1 MTQDKQFPQ
10 KLPIIIEQDTFLF
23 PFMIAPLFLYD
34 KHAIEAANHASKTNS
49 PVLVVS
55 ANKDGFYK
63 MGVVGTIM
71 RKISL
76 PDKATKILFRGFARG
91 IINSNISDENNFLS
105 ADVDL
110 VENEPYSEREV
121 FVFLDILKDKVSE
134 LSQITNA
141 FPQDISKDIDEKMDP
156 EATVDLI
163 ASAIKLRHDDAYAL
177 FSQTNLQEKII
188 SLIAHVTQGIE
199 NAKLQKEIKKKVHNK
214 IDKVNKEYFLKEQL
228 KQIRRELGEDN
239 QRNEEIQEYRE
250 KLAKKKKSMSEEALK
265 EVEKQI
271 ERFSRMHPDSADAN
285 TIQTYIEWAL
295 DVPFGVHSAK
305 KLSIKNV
312 EDRLD
317 KDHYSLKKAKSR
329 ISEFF
334 ASKELLALRGLSEKN
349 SRGTILCFIGPPGVG
364 KTSLANSIS
373 TALKRSLVRIA
384 LGGMEDVNE
393 LRGHRR
399 TYIGA
404 MPGRIVQGL
413 IEAKSFDPVVVLDE
427 IDKIGRNFR
436 GDPSAVLL
444 EILDPEQNSAFRDY
458 YLNFNIDLSK
468 IIFIATANDVG
479 EIPSALRDRLEIIEL
494 SSYTPLEKFE
504 IAKRYLIPQELKKHG
519 LKRAEFTLSDKA
531 ITEII
536 DHYTK
541 EAGVR
546 ELRRKVASIMRKATR
561 EFLLNKDLKK
571 ISVSTNNLEKFLDK
585 SLFEKDEL
593 SSQASIGVVN
603 GLAWTAVGGD
613 VLQIEASKIKGK
625 GNLELTG
632 NLGDVM
638 KESSKIAL
646 TLIQTMI
653 DAKKLN
659 IKDGDSYKIYDL
671 HIHVPKGATP
681 KDGPSAGI
689 TMATA
694 IASILSEKPVRHDFA
709 MTGELTLTGNVLPI
723 GGLKEKL
730 IAAHKAKLKNVI
742 IPQQNYDHDL
752 DDIAQEVLED
762 LKIIPVKK
770 IKEVIDLA
778 LLH

>member
-91 IINSNISDENNFLS
+91 IINSSISDENNFLS

-479 EIPSALRDRLEIIEL
+479 EIPSALRDRLEMIEL

-546 ELRRKVASIMRKATR
+546 ELRRKVANIMRKATR

-593 SSQASIGVVN
+593 SSQASIGIVN